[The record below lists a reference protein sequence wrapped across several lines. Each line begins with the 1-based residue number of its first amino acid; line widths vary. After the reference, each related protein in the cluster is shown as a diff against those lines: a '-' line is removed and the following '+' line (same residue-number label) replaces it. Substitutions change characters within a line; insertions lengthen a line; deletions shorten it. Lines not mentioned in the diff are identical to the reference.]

1 MPIVANKEGWG
12 GGVKSKGSIKDKRAN
27 ESSEINHQSLEPSLY
42 SSIDFVG
49 YEWVGNDVKTHVW

>member
-12 GGVKSKGSIKDKRAN
+12 RSSPKGAN

-42 SSIDFVG
+42 SSIDVVG
-49 YEWVGNDVKTHVW
+49 LSMMGRK